1 MAGYTDNYNLILPDE
16 SENYDVEVAN
26 TNNKTIDTQLHN
38 KVDKIV
44 GKGLSTNDFT
54 TEYKKKVDSLQTL
67 YRFKGN
73 VETLTELNS
82 KTDNNVGDVW
92 KCLEDSN
99 NYCWNKQEWVN
110 IGTDMDLSAYA
121 LQSEVDADFN
131 EMDSKK
137 ADKTEIQQKA
147 DKTEV
152 EQKFSSIEQ
161 HKYNLTLESD
171 LADNSQLTVPAYYR
185 VGTDCL
191 QVYFERLLND
201 KKRTLY
207 RSTEKQTA

>member
-161 HKYNLTLESD
+161 HKYNLTLESE
-171 LADNSQLTVPAYYR
+171 LADNSQLTVPANYR
-185 VGTDCL
+185 V
-191 QVYFERLLND
+191 RH
-201 KKRTLY
+201 
-207 RSTEKQTA
+207 

>member
-26 TNNKTIDTQLHN
+26 TNNTIDAQLSN
-38 KVDKIV
+38 KVDKVV
-44 GKGLSTNDFT
+44 GKSLSTNDFT
-54 TEYKKKVDSLQTL
+54 NEYKKKVDSLQTL

-121 LQSEVDADFN
+121 LQSAVDADFN

-161 HKYNLTLESD
+161 HKYNVTLESS
-171 LADNSQLTVPAYYR
+171 LADNSQLTVPSYYR

-191 QVYFERLLND
+191 QVYFEGELLIKD
-201 KKRTLY
+201 VHYTEVR
-207 RSTEKQTA
+207 RSKQHK

>member
-1 MAGYTDNYNLILPDE
+1 MAEYTDNYNLILPDE

-26 TNNKTIDTQLHN
+26 TNNKTIDTQLSN

-54 TEYKKKVDSLQTL
+54 NEYKKKVDSLQTL

-73 VETLTELNS
+73 VQTLTELNS

-121 LQSEVDADFN
+121 LKSEVDADFN

-137 ADKTEIQQKA
+137 ADKTEMQQKA

-161 HKYNLTLESD
+161 NKYNLTLESE
-171 LADNSQLTVPAYYR
+171 LADNSQITVPAYYR
-185 VGTDCL
+185 V
-191 QVYFERLLND
+191 RH
-201 KKRTLY
+201 
-207 RSTEKQTA
+207 